1 MRVIVNVALE
11 PMYRLRLTY
20 AGGEAVTVDFARVIA
35 LGGALAPLKD
45 RKYFSQVSIGAAGR
59 SLEWPGGIDFCA
71 DALWLEG
78 KEGGV
83 FPGDAESAA

>member
-1 MRVIVNVALE
+1 MRVITSVAAE
-11 PMYRLRLTY
+11 SGYRLRLMY
-20 AGGEAVTVDFARVIA
+20 AGGDSVTVDFARVIA

-45 RKYFSQVSIGAAGR
+45 GKFFSRVSIGAAGR

-78 KEGGV
+78 TQGGV
-83 FPGDAESAA
+83 FPSDAESAA